1 MFSTR
6 YDYVLTKADLK
17 KMFIALNDTL
27 FGKKLKLIRIEYW
40 DEDCIVD
47 KLNEYDI
54 ESGSDAT
61 HTGADFYGVFAA
73 VNKTVNRPDG
83 TTINVSF

>member
-1 MFSTR
+1 
-6 YDYVLTKADLK
+6 
-17 KMFIALNDTL
+17 MFIALNDTL

-61 HTGADFYGVFAA
+61 HTGADFYGVFVA